1 MIDYL
6 LQLDLSLFHL
16 INITFTNK
24 YFDYF
29 FPLITDLHKTIY
41 FKAAV
46 YPLIFL
52 FFLWKYQKKGILIF
66 LFCSLSVAGSDL
78 IGNYAFKKSFQR
90 PRPGD
95 NTSIEK
101 VVRSPY
107 GGFSFVSNHAANMFA
122 FALFMSSFVPKGR
135 RWFYLIAS
143 LIAFSRVYNGVHY
156 PSDVIC
162 GAILGTCVSLLV
174 LFILRNWILKEPK
187 EIA

>member
-16 INITFTNK
+16 INVTLTNK

-29 FPLITDLHKTIY
+29 FPLVTDLHKTIY
-41 FKAAV
+41 FKMTV
-46 YPLIFL
+46 YPLIFI
-52 FFLWKYQKKGILIF
+52 FFIWKFKKKGILIF
-66 LFCSLSVAGSDL
+66 LFCALSVAGADL
-78 IGNYAFKKSFQR
+78 IGNYAFKKNFQR

-95 NTSIEK
+95 NAAIEK

-107 GGFSFVSNHAANMFA
+107 GGYSFVSNHAANMFA
-122 FALFMSSFVPKGR
+122 FAFFMSAFIPKGR
-135 RWFYLIAS
+135 RWLYFIAS

-156 PSDVIC
+156 PSDILV
-162 GAILGTCVSLLV
+162 GAVLGVSVSAMGLY
-174 LFILRNWILKEPK
+174 ILRNWVLKAPK